1 MPYNLNLCL
10 DSSLTQFGEILHGLY
25 FILRNDVAN

>member
-1 MPYNLNLCL
+1 VPYNLNLCL
-10 DSSLTQFGEILHGLY
+10 DSSPTQFGKIFHGLY